1 MADVVILGAGLTGL
15 SAAYHLEKNNFF
27 DYKIF
32 DKNPTAGGLCGS
44 IQEQGYTFD
53 YTGHLLHISDPYFEN
68 LIFNLM
74 PKSEFN
80 NISRNAFIYSKN
92 VYTAYPYQVNLYG
105 LPTEVII
112 ECIEGF
118 INKKKISNPKNFYQW
133 AMSNFGLGITKNFF
147 VPFQTK
153 IFDYDIKKIS
163 ASWTGRFV
171 PQTSLNE
178 MLKGSLEQKPIE
190 KGYNSSFYYPKKG
203 GIYSWVKRLADEL
216 TNPILNNFELKEIDI
231 KNRELIFTNGHVEKY
246 NQIINTIPLDSL
258 LKKIK
263 EPENINLKN
272 AHKNL
277 LCNSVINFNIGV
289 KNRKLSKDKHWI
301 YFPEEEFP
309 FYRIGFSDNFSEH
322 MTPKNCSALYGE
334 IAFTQRDALYKS
346 DKLKI
351 SLKKAKELLNI
362 SKEEIDIE
370 KIIHI
375 DHGYVVYNQ
384 WREKNLEKVLRQL
397 SSLDIN
403 CAGRYGE
410 WKYSSMQEAVLDGKK
425 AAEKINS
432 FVFETLNSQI
442 VSHNMKN

>member
-1 MADVVILGAGLTGL
+1 MADVVILGAGLTGI

-32 DKNPTAGGLCGS
+32 DKNPTPGGLCGS
-44 IQEQGYTFD
+44 IEERGYTFD
-53 YTGHLLHISDPYFEN
+53 YTGHLLHISDSYFEN

-80 NISRNAFIYSKN
+80 NIQRNAFIYSKN
-92 VYTAYPYQVNLYG
+92 VYTAYPYQVNLHG
-105 LPTEVII
+105 LPAEVII
-112 ECIEGF
+112 DCIEGF
-118 INKKKISNPKNFYQW
+118 INKKTIKNPKNFHQW
-133 AMSNFGLGITKNFF
+133 AMSNFGEGITKNFF

-171 PQTSLNE
+171 PQTSLKE

-289 KNRKLSKDKHWI
+289 KNRKLSPDKHWI
-301 YFPEEEFP
+301 YFPENEYP

-322 MTPKNCSALYGE
+322 MTPKGCSALYGE
-334 IAFTQRDALYKS
+334 IAFTQRDAFYKA
-346 DKLKI
+346 DKLKTG
-351 SLKKAKELLNI
+351 LKKAKELLKI
-362 SKEEIDIE
+362 SNAEIDIE
-370 KIIHI
+370 KIINI

-384 WREKNLEKVLRQL
+384 WREKNLEKVLEQL
-397 SSLDIN
+397 SYININ

-432 FVFETLNSQI
+432 FVFKTLNSKI
-442 VSHNMKN
+442 ISHNMKN